1 MPRPQPVINFDD
13 EPVIDAFFA
22 ATLKFHKER
31 LEHEKQPAPPKPQNA
46 LPLLPSG
53 RVDRLRPSR
62 RWRS

>member
-1 MPRPQPVINFDD
+1 MPRRQPVINFDAG
-13 EPVIDAFFA
+13 PALDAVFA
-22 ATLKFHKER
+22 AALKFQQEHIER
-31 LEHEKQPAPPKPQNA
+31 EKQPVPPKPKEV